1 MGSFSSKFF
10 TRNFNLIVVL
20 AENKKPYLSIVA
32 VSRNDNHGGDML
44 KRMRIFVNGLIRQ
57 CNKFKLPCELI
68 MVEWNPIAGEK
79 LLHEVLPSTADQ
91 DFLSIRYI
99 VVPNSV
105 HQTLA
110 FYNQIPLFQMIGK
123 NVGIIRAKAE
133 FVLCTNVDLIFSD
146 ELFSELV
153 KRNLQNGCFY
163 RANRCDVPSTLDE
176 NWSIEKQLDFCQSN
190 IIKRLGKSASYPN
203 FTHTSGFMFRYW
215 LFQPVLKFLSKVKA
229 SYAKE
234 VTDVLDTLDL
244 DACGDFTLMSKKD
257 WINIQ
262 GYPELEIY
270 SIHIDSMGVL
280 AAAAQGMKQII
291 FDYKACA
298 YHLEHKDGW
307 EFKNP
312 IDKIHFYTKKPMLD
326 WWTVREAG
334 LYLLKNKSKFN
345 LNKPNWGFAD
355 MELKEF

>member
-1 MGSFSSKFF
+1 MSSD
-10 TRNFNLIVVL
+10 NN
-20 AENKKPYLSIVA
+20 KPYLSIVA

-44 KRMRIFVNGLIRQ
+44 KRMRIFVNGLIQ
-57 CNKFKLPCELI
+57 QSNKFKLPCELI
-68 MVEWNPIAGEK
+68 LVEWNPIVGEK
-79 LLHEVLPSTADQ
+79 HLNEVLPSTTNQ

-99 VVPNSV
+99 IVPNSV

-110 FYNQIPLFQMIGK
+110 FSNQIPLFQMIGK

-153 KRNLQNGCFY
+153 KRNLLHGHFY

-229 SYAKE
+229 SYAKGI
-234 VTDVLDTLDL
+234 TDVLDTLDL

-280 AAAAQGMKQII
+280 AAAAQSMKQII

-334 LYLLKNKSKFN
+334 LYLLQNKSKFN
-345 LNKPNWGFAD
+345 LNKPNWGFSD
-355 MELKEF
+355 LEFKEF